1 MTQNERPILDGI
13 ALASPINI
21 RYKGYN
27 EGDKMKKQ
35 NIIKNKKMS
44 PEVYNLKQI
53 VLGIVYKA
61 KQLTSMP
68 WIQVRIGDATPGN
81 EPTLGLASMKG
92 NQLWITEKAINY
104 GSEKLTHVVLHE
116 VLHAVYGKDHDESCP
131 LMAACLPAKP
141 LSEADCYRHFVK
153 HIK

>member
-1 MTQNERPILDGI
+1 LTQNERPILDGM
-13 ALASPINI
+13 ALVSPIKI

-27 EGDKMKKQ
+27 EGDKMKNK
-35 NIIKNKKMS
+35 IIKNKKMS
-44 PEVYNLKQI
+44 PETYKLKRAVVDI
-53 VLGIVYKA
+53 IYKA
-61 KQLTSMP
+61 KRMTQLP
-68 WIQVRIGDATPGN
+68 WIEVKVGDATAGN
-81 EPTLGLASMKG
+81 EATLGLAKLRA

-131 LMAACLPAKP
+131 LMSACLPAKP
-141 LSEADCYRHFVK
+141 LSQDECYRHFIK

>member
-1 MTQNERPILDGI
+1 
-13 ALASPINI
+13 
-21 RYKGYN
+21 
-27 EGDKMKKQ
+27 
-35 NIIKNKKMS
+35 MS
-44 PEVYNLKQI
+44 PETYKLKRA
-53 VLGIVYKA
+53 VLNIIYKA
-61 KQLTSMP
+61 KRMTQLP
-68 WIQVRIGDATPGN
+68 WIQVKAGDATAGN
-81 EPTLGLASMKG
+81 EATLGLAKLRA

-104 GSEKLTHVVLHE
+104 GSQKLTHVVLHE

>member
-1 MTQNERPILDGI
+1 MPLV
-13 ALASPINI
+13 SPIKI

-27 EGDKMKKQ
+27 KGDKMKKQ

-81 EPTLGLASMKG
+81 EPTL
-92 NQLWITEKAINY
+92 
-104 GSEKLTHVVLHE
+104 
-116 VLHAVYGKDHDESCP
+116 
-131 LMAACLPAKP
+131 AC
-141 LSEADCYRHFVK
+141 
-153 HIK
+153 I